1 MTEIPA
7 FIIKDNMRE
16 QFMEHL
22 LQKYRELDFYGYT
35 YMEYPEEW
43 RLIDCFDIKKGLYLI
58 SNYGRVYSYATQG
71 ELSILPSNG
80 YRQVALQRHDGTR
93 KTYQIHRLV
102 AYTFIPQTE
111 EDIEM
116 ERTYINHMNLHRDC
130 NFGWNLEYVTNQ
142 ENIQHAI
149 DNNAVG
155 EDYSYEYSGLWGRG
169 DLTYGENNGMSEWTE
184 QQVHIICQNIQDGRT
199 TKEALI
205 AAGIPVD
212 DNAIYNV
219 SHIVQGK
226 RWKHISSQYNI
237 QQKWKIT
244 DKSAFVIPVCERLQ
258 MGMMPQQIIDDLPD
272 LPGSITQKRAFIGGI
287 KRRKYYTD
295 ISCNYN
301 W

>member
-71 ELSILPSNG
+71 ELSVLPNDG
-80 YRQVALQRHDGTR
+80 YRQVALQTITNGR
-93 KTYQIHRLV
+93 KTYSIHRLV

-111 EDIEM
+111 EDIYM
-116 ERTYINHMNLHRDC
+116 KRNYINHMNLHRDC
-130 NFGWNLEYVTNQ
+130 NFVWNLEYVTPK
-142 ENIQHAI
+142 ENTDHAI
-149 DNNAVG
+149 RNNAVQ
-155 EDYSYEYSGLWGRG
+155 EDYSYEYSGKWGHG
-169 DLTYGENNGMSEWTE
+169 ELTYGENNGMHEWTE
-184 QQVHIICQNIQDGRT
+184 QQVHIICQYLQDGKS
-199 TKEALI
+199 TKESLI
-205 AAGIPVD
+205 AAGIEPT

-244 DKSAFVIPVCERLQ
+244 DKSDFVVPVCELLAQGYTPR
-258 MGMMPQQIIDDLPD
+258 QIIEALPD
-272 LPGSITQKRAFIGGI
+272 IPGSYDQKRAFISGI
-287 KRRKYYTD
+287 KRRKYYTH